1 MAQTPQPAPKD
12 DSALLSAIG
21 ISGPLPTEP
30 QGLRGVREQ
39 ALMKKGEA
47 EAGTAEAKRQAG
59 MRREAGEAELYKK
72 EREAIEPYRE
82 KFVKEVEDRP
92 YPPPSKDNFKDFA
105 TMFSA
110 ISALTFAVGGRG
122 RGSGMQAM
130 AALNG
135 AVEGFNKGNR
145 DAFDRGMK
153 EFDKKLAEYKTSLEG
168 TKEILKSVIDK
179 EGLKTREGVA
189 RLKQAE
195 LNDQGVAASLLREG
209 RIKDAINHVDGLIRN
224 ADAIEKRNEDFKNRV
239 FMKELVQGAQGGRI
253 KMTAAPEARMS
264 GARESLSAINNI
276 ETLLADKNVAKEF
289 DSNQLF
295 RTLLESPKE
304 MYPLERIIR
313 QSIFQSLPEKS
324 KQLFIQIA
332 MARNDYF
339 RQISGQAVTGS
350 EGARNFFATLSPSD
364 NSDSL
369 ATKANVLKPK
379 FIRQLQEIIDGYKL
393 PEATQKAIRDQ
404 IMLNTIKEF
413 ATEAE
418 FKEAEA
424 SGQVVPGQTVI
435 VGGKRARVK

>member
-1 MAQTPQPAPKD
+1 MAQTTQPAPKD

-21 ISGPLPTEP
+21 IQGSVPTDSESLR
-30 QGLRGVREQ
+30 GLREQ
-39 ALMKKGEA
+39 TLVKKGEA
-47 EAGTAEAKRQAG
+47 EAKTVEAKRQAS
-59 MRREAGEAELYKK
+59 MRREAGEAGLYQE
-72 EREAIEPYRE
+72 ERLATEPYRQKLIE
-82 KFVKEVEDRP
+82 KVEDRP
-92 YPPPSKDNFKDFA
+92 YPPPNRDNFKDFA
-105 TMFSA
+105 TMFSV
-110 ISALTFAVGGRG
+110 ISALTFAVGGKG
-122 RGSGMQAM
+122 RGAGMSAM

-135 AVEGFNKGNR
+135 AVDGFNKGNR

-168 TKEILKSVIDK
+168 TREILKSVIDK
-179 EGLKTREGVA
+179 ENLKTKEGIA

-195 LNDQGVAASLLREG
+195 LNDQGVAAALLSEN
-209 RIKDAINHVDGLIRN
+209 RIKDAINHVDNLIRK
-224 ADAIEKRNEDFKNRV
+224 ADAVEKQNQALKDKV
-239 FMKELVQGAQGGRI
+239 FMKTLVQGEQGGKI

-276 ETLLADKNVAKEF
+276 ETLLSDRNVSKEF

-304 MYPLERIIR
+304 MYPIERIIR

-324 KQLFIQIA
+324 KELFIQIA

-369 ATKANVLKPK
+369 MTKANVLKPK
-379 FIRQLQEIIDGYKL
+379 FVRQLQEIVDGYQL
-393 PEATQKAIRDQ
+393 PEPTQKAIRDQ
-404 IMLNTIKEF
+404 IRLNEVKEF
-413 ATEAE
+413 ASEDD
-418 FKEAEA
+418 FKKAEA
-424 SGQVVPGQTVI
+424 AGEVMPGQTVI
-435 VGGKRARVK
+435 VGGKKAKVK